1 MFSSEVA
8 QIETIGKTLS
18 HAFFWTQNALKGY
31 TLETDLNNMTMR
43 DLFAAFALAGMI
55 RNKEL
60 DDNDI
65 VDLAYN
71 FADRMI
77 ERRSDDATG
86 L

>member
-1 MFSSEVA
+1 M
-8 QIETIGKTLS
+8 
-18 HAFFWTQNALKGY
+18 
-31 TLETDLNNMTMR
+31 ETDLNNMTMR
-43 DLFAAFALAGMI
+43 DLFAAFAMAGMI

-77 ERRSDDATG
+77 ERRSDDATE